1 MDIKNQLREG
11 SMSDH
16 FCTDSIRH
24 CGPEYLMKV
33 RVFLCNTPPISST
46 VNNFSARDKTNPLK
60 LVIEIIS

>member
-1 MDIKNQLREG
+1 
-11 SMSDH
+11 MSHH

-24 CGPEYLMKV
+24 CGREYLMKV
-33 RVFLCNTPPISST
+33 GVFLCNTPPISST